1 MRLTPPRAV
10 VRAVA
15 AALLLACA
23 PAFAEDAPPRPDD
36 SAAAVEQAR
45 RLLGAGRPAAA
56 LDVLRPV
63 AEREP
68 DDTDAWFFRG
78 LAAAAAAG
86 LPDGRPGAPAD
97 DAARRALR
105 NEAIASQ
112 RHILERRPGLAGPRL
127 ELARV
132 LFVRGRCGAEP
143 EDLLEHLLGDDCDAA
158 AYHFRRAL
166 AGSLPPRVAGAVSN
180 FLAAIQLRKR
190 VSGYFSMAVAPDS
203 NINAATSARWFDW
216 RGLQFRLSDEAR
228 ARSGVG
234 LIVSALGE
242 YRHPVGARLSEDS
255 LTRLRL
261 GAGISRRDYGGR
273 RFDDMTLALHAG
285 PQILFPRGR
294 ASLLARADRRWQ
306 GGAPTGL
313 GLGGRLEGTLR
324 IGRRLWLDGG
334 AEWMNR
340 RHRSGSTADGPR
352 RDLDLGLSYAL
363 TPAVTIGARTGW
375 QRTRARVAPLR
386 STTWRVGGFVTADLP
401 PVFGA
406 PGFEIGLFQDLLLT
420 RYDAPGY
427 LLVSPER
434 RRDRLSI
441 SRLTV
446 SNDDFELFRFAPVL
460 SLVYEGRESN
470 IQNVFDYRRG
480 RTELTLRRVF

>member
-15 AALLLACA
+15 AAPLFACA

-56 LDVLRPV
+56 LDILRPV

-78 LAAAAAAG
+78 LAAAATAA

-97 DAARRALR
+97 EAARRTLR

-340 RHRSGSTADGPR
+340 RHRGGATADGPR